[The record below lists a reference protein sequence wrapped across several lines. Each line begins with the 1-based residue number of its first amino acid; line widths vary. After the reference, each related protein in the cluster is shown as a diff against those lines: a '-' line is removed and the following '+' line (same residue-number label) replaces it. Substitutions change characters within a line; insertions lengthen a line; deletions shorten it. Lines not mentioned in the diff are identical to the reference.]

1 LFKSGYLL
9 IWNWINFD
17 IWMKFDTNVILF
29 LKSSSFMD
37 DKNGLIIISI
47 NKSIEFILFP
57 VWVIPLKLDLLML
70 YRVLVTVRRPIRV
83 V

>member
-1 LFKSGYLL
+1 
-9 IWNWINFD
+9 
-17 IWMKFDTNVILF
+17 MKFDTNVILF

-70 YRVLVTVRRPIRV
+70 YRVLVTVRRPIWV

>member
-1 LFKSGYLL
+1 
-9 IWNWINFD
+9 
-17 IWMKFDTNVILF
+17 MKFDTNVILF